1 MKQNRYLSFTQ
12 KAALKRFFTNDKP
25 VLSSLLKELFTITN
39 EVSNVFVADTGR
51 EEIVACPLQT
61 PVCVVDAGKEG
72 IFASLGQLFGLKNLP
87 DIDRV
92 ILDMLEKLNSKE
104 NYGIQLQVAMNE
116 RKDFSR
122 NKEGDCLPL
131 HNYDPKQKQL
141 KDPNKITPTHSLIFA
156 LFTVFEETQD
166 YVNELQLRFSEYP
179 DRDAKLG
186 FRVVI
191 VEVNKFNKD
200 CSELI
205 TMQDR
210 WLYIMKHA
218 ADLTAEQ
225 VALLSQD
232 EETKMALEHLEKT
245 SKELSSD

>member
-12 KAALKRFFTNDKP
+12 KAALKRFFTSDKP
-25 VLSSLLKELFTITN
+25 ILSSLLREFFTITG

-51 EEIVACPLQT
+51 EGTVACPLQT
-61 PVCVVDAGKEG
+61 PVSVVDAGKEG
-72 IFASLGQLFGLKNLP
+72 IFASLGQLFALKNLP

-92 ILDMLEKLNSKE
+92 ILDMLAKLNSKK
-104 NYGIQLQVAMNE
+104 NYSMQLQVAMNE
-116 RKDFSR
+116 RKDFPR
-122 NKEGDCLPL
+122 NTESDWHPL

-179 DRDAKLG
+179 DRDMELG

-191 VEVNKFNKD
+191 VELSKFNKD

-210 WLYIMKHA
+210 WMYIMKHS

-232 EETKMALEHLEKT
+232 EETKMMLKYLEKT
-245 SKELSSD
+245 SKEISLD